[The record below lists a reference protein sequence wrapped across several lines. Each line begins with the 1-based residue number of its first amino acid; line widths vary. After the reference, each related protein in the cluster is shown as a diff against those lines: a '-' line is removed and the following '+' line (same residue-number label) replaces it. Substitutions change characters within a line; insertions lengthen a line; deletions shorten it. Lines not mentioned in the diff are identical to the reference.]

1 MKRSMN
7 KKYDAVGWI
16 DYTQKFGDRKIRTI
30 NPDVQSGSTVLF
42 DHFEDMQLALEGNYP
57 GVDYGTHGLSTQ
69 KAFEE
74 AMCKLENGH
83 KSYAFPSGINAI
95 TNTLMAFTKSGD
107 EILVCDN
114 VYSPTASF
122 CNNILSKYN
131 VKITHIGSSIGVDI
145 SQYIN
150 KNTRLIFLESPG
162 SNTFELQDISAVVK
176 EAKKAN
182 ILTILD
188 NSWATPLFLKPLDL
202 GIDITIHS
210 VTKYICGYSDVLLG
224 CATVNTKYAPEFAK
238 YFETVE
244 NYANPQDCYQALR
257 GLRSL
262 KVRLEAHQKSAYEV
276 ARWLEAQDIVDHV
289 IHPGFAS
296 HPQHDLWKRD
306 FSGASGLFA
315 FILKESYSS
324 EKIALFAN
332 SLEVFALGFSWGGF
346 KSLLTARPYKR
357 NGEWAHE
364 GKHVIRLSIGLEE
377 ADDLMEDLKHAF
389 TFLT

>member
-1 MKRSMN
+1 MT
-7 KKYDAVGWI
+7 KKNDVVGWI
-16 DYTQKFGDRKIRTI
+16 DYTQKYGDRKIRTI

-42 DHFEDMQLALEGNYP
+42 NHFEDMQLALDSNYP

-69 KAFEE
+69 KSFEE

-83 KSYAFPSGINAI
+83 ASYAFPSGISAI
-95 TNTLMAFTKSGD
+95 THTLMAFTKSGD
-107 EILVCDN
+107 EVLLCDN

-122 CNNILSKYN
+122 CHNILEKYN
-131 VKITHIGSSIGVDI
+131 VKITHIESNIGAEI
-145 SQYIN
+145 SNYIN
-150 KNTRLIFLESPG
+150 DKTKLIFLESPG
-162 SNTFELQDISAVVK
+162 SNTFEIQDISAIVK

-182 ILTILD
+182 VLSILD

-202 GIDITIHS
+202 GIDITIQS
-210 VTKYICGYSDVLLG
+210 VTKYICGHSDILLG
-224 CATVNTKYAPEFAK
+224 CATVNQKYADEFSK

-262 KVRLEAHQKSAYEV
+262 KVRLEAHQKTAFEV
-276 ARWLEAQDIVDHV
+276 ARWLERSDIVETV
-289 IHPGFAS
+289 IHPGLES

-315 FILKESYSS
+315 FTFKKSYSA

-332 SLEVFALGFSWGGF
+332 SLEAFALGFSWGGY

-357 NGEWAHE
+357 DGEWVHD
-364 GKHVIRLSIGLEE
+364 GKHLVRLSIGLEDPSE
-377 ADDLMEDLKHAF
+377 LIDDLEQGF
-389 TFLT
+389 SFLE

>member
-1 MKRSMN
+1 MT
-7 KKYDAVGWI
+7 KKNDIVGWI
-16 DYTQKFGDRKIRTI
+16 DYTQKYGDRKIRTI

-42 DHFEDMQLALEGNYP
+42 NHFEDMQLAMDGNYP

-69 KAFEE
+69 KVFEE
-74 AMCKLENGH
+74 AMCKLENGYI
-83 KSYAFPSGINAI
+83 SYAFPSGISAI

-107 EILVCDN
+107 EVLLCDN

-122 CNNILSKYN
+122 CHNILEKYN
-131 VKITHIGSSIGVDI
+131 VKITHIESNIGAEI
-145 SQYIN
+145 RHYIN
-150 KNTRLIFLESPG
+150 DKTKLIFLESPG
-162 SNTFELQDISAVVK
+162 SNTFEIQDISAIVK

-182 ILTILD
+182 VLSILD

-202 GIDITIHS
+202 GIDITIQS
-210 VTKYICGYSDVLLG
+210 VTKYICGHSDILLG
-224 CATVNTKYAPEFAK
+224 CATVNQKYADEFSK

-262 KVRLEAHQKSAYEV
+262 KVRLEAHQKSAFEV
-276 ARWLEAQDIVDHV
+276 ARWLDKNDIIETV
-289 IHPGFAS
+289 IHPGLES

-315 FILKESYSS
+315 FTFKKSYSD

-332 SLEVFALGFSWGGF
+332 SLEIFALGFSWGGY

-357 NGEWAHE
+357 DGEWVHD
-364 GKHVIRLSIGLEE
+364 GKHLVRLSIGLEDSSE
-377 ADDLMEDLKHAF
+377 LIEDLKQGF
-389 TFLT
+389 NLLG

>member
-1 MKRSMN
+1 MT
-7 KKYDAVGWI
+7 KKNDIVGWI
-16 DYTQKFGDRKIRTI
+16 DYTQKYGDRKIRTI

-42 DHFEDMQLALEGNYP
+42 NHFEDMQLALEGNYP

-83 KSYAFPSGINAI
+83 ISYAFPSGISAI

-107 EILVCDN
+107 EVLLCDN

-122 CNNILSKYN
+122 CHNILEKYN
-131 VKITHIGSSIGVDI
+131 VKITHIESNIGAEI
-145 SQYIN
+145 RHYIN
-150 KNTRLIFLESPG
+150 DKTKLIFLESPG
-162 SNTFELQDISAVVK
+162 SNTFEIQDISAIVK

-182 ILTILD
+182 VLSILD

-202 GIDITIHS
+202 GIDITIQS
-210 VTKYICGYSDVLLG
+210 VTKYICGHSDILLG
-224 CATVNTKYAPEFAK
+224 CATVNQKYADEFSK

-262 KVRLEAHQKSAYEV
+262 KVRLEAHQKSAFEV
-276 ARWLEAQDIVDHV
+276 ARWLDKNDIIETV
-289 IHPGFAS
+289 IHPGLES

-315 FILKESYSS
+315 FTFKKSYSD

-332 SLEVFALGFSWGGF
+332 SLEIFALGFSWGGY

-357 NGEWAHE
+357 DGEWVHD
-364 GKHVIRLSIGLEE
+364 GKHLVRLSIGLEDSSE
-377 ADDLMEDLKHAF
+377 LIEDLKQGF
-389 TFLT
+389 RVLG